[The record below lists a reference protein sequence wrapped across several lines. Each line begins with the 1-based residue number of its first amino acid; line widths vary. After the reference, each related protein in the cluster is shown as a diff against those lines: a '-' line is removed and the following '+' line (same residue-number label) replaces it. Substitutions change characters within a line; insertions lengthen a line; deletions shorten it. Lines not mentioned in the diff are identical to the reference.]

1 MVRLTLLMADSHH
14 SNCLRKQFFALATT
28 GVRFRMKAWIKVVEE
43 SEAHGE
49 LAKIYDEVRE
59 SRGRVS
65 NVMKV
70 HSLDPE
76 AMKLHLQLYLHL
88 MYGKSSITRTQ
99 REMIAVLVSQ
109 LNGCHYCVTHHREA
123 LQAHAR
129 NPDLIKSLEEDLS
142 NAPISERD
150 RVMLEYVAKLTH
162 QPSLVAEMDIR
173 QMRAIGFTDEE
184 ILRVNMI
191 ASYFNFVNRI
201 VAGLGTSL
209 EETNERVYR
218 Y

>member
-1 MVRLTLLMADSHH
+1 MR
-14 SNCLRKQFFALATT
+14 
-28 GVRFRMKAWIKVVEE
+28 AWIKVVEE
-43 SEAHGE
+43 GEAKEE
-49 LAKIYDEVRE
+49 LAKTYDEVRG

-65 NVMKV
+65 NVMKI

-109 LNGCHYCVTHHREA
+109 LNGCQYCVTHHEEA
-123 LQAHAR
+123 LRAHSR
-129 NPDLIKSLEEDLS
+129 NPDLNKSLKDDFS

-150 RVMLEYVAKLTH
+150 RVMLEYVAKLTR
-162 QPSLVAEMDIR
+162 QPSLVAETDVR
-173 QMRAIGFTDEE
+173 RMREVGFTDEE
-184 ILRVNMI
+184 ILRVNLI
-191 ASYFNFVNRI
+191 TSYFNFVNRI
-201 VAGLGTSL
+201 VAGLGTPV
-209 EETNERVYR
+209 EEDKERVYM